1 MHLTE
6 WGRVR
11 SLLPIL
17 GRQSRWVAGSKR
29 GRVRHGAFGI
39 ILLHVR
45 RILTLRV
52 VNQECETLATSYFF
66 LIAFLASR
74 LPLSV
79 QSPPKLA
86 HDHLAPSLFRYPL
99 LHKP

>member
-39 ILLHVR
+39 VLLHVR
-45 RILTLRV
+45 RILTFGV
-52 VNQECETLATSYFF
+52 INQESETLAASYFF
-66 LIAFLASR
+66 LIAFLPSR
-74 LPLSV
+74 LPFSV

-86 HDHLAPSLFRYPL
+86 HDHLAPSLFRCPL